1 MKITKTQLKQI
12 IKEELSKITEGNF
25 EEAHRA
31 EIEADARDAGVPEE
45 AIEEM
50 DDDQLIAAIH
60 KAMHT

>member
-1 MKITKTQLKQI
+1 MKITKSQLKQI
-12 IKEELSKITEGNF
+12 IKEELGKVIEGNF

-50 DDDQLIAAIH
+50 DDDQLITAIH
-60 KAMHT
+60 KSMHT